1 MKSNELFTEDVLQQL
16 VFMKEIKEL
25 ARTYASF
32 RIARDEY
39 RSNISSGIS
48 HARKHSNVKDAID
61 KDTVLLTAVD
71 KKLQEI
77 TSIQLNR
84 SSLLSTQSRLS
95 VQRKCALVTEA
106 VLQFPTVTKELLSL
120 IRRLRVRNQ
129 QVAHRLRDDVT
140 AKVLAEEKDI
150 LLCTVL
156 GTSKS
161 WHDCVAEAIEVESS
175 ADSKTGALTQRQLVS
190 CVDRLQTSSVLPL
203 SRLLEEIEE
212 EYEIPSDSLVASA
225 PAIED
230 QLLACFPLLSAK
242 QRVGTSKYA
251 NTMLIDAWEFVLP
264 SSGLLQDLFTP
275 PSADGVVTPSPTIVA
290 TESVATDQGG
300 KRGRKAHHIMYLS
313 MAKCALEFLQQ
324 HGWSAQERRRSC
336 IANSVGVSLES
347 LRNHLLATIPEL
359 KEKGISHTTVHQ
371 LLLPP
376 RQKSYNAAR
385 YHSIVQARVPGKRNE
400 EASHDHQHVHHCAV
414 QVNLCMEF
422 AAEHYDEIM
431 SFSCDDMNKINIGA
445 MAVSRYHQIR
455 RFFVAGDEP
464 NYPDHDFPLK
474 NNKNH
479 SIRLF
484 VPHQQGFQRSPT
496 CSS

>member
-1 MKSNELFTEDVLQQL
+1 M
-16 VFMKEIKEL
+16 
-25 ARTYASF
+25 
-32 RIARDEY
+32 
-39 RSNISSGIS
+39 
-48 HARKHSNVKDAID
+48 KDAID
-61 KDTVLLTAVD
+61 KGAVLLTAVD

-95 VQRKCALVTEA
+95 VQRKCVLVTEA

-140 AKVLAEEKDI
+140 AKVLGEEKDI
-150 LLCTVL
+150 LLHTVL

-161 WHDCVAEAIEVESS
+161 WYDCAADEVESS

-190 CVDRLQTSSVLPL
+190 CVDRLQTSPVLPL

-275 PSADGVVTPSPTIVA
+275 PSDDGPTIVA

-300 KRGRKAHHIMYLS
+300 KRDGRPIILFIR
-313 MAKCALEFLQQ
+313 L
-324 HGWSAQERRRSC
+324 WRS
-336 IANSVGVSLES
+336 VRL
-347 LRNHLLATIPEL
+347 
-359 KEKGISHTTVHQ
+359 
-371 LLLPP
+371 
-376 RQKSYNAAR
+376 
-385 YHSIVQARVPGKRNE
+385 
-400 EASHDHQHVHHCAV
+400 D
-414 QVNLCMEF
+414 
-422 AAEHYDEIM
+422 
-431 SFSCDDMNKINIGA
+431 SFSSMGGVRKRG
-445 MAVSRYHQIR
+445 
-455 RFFVAGDEP
+455 VAAA
-464 NYPDHDFPLK
+464 LRILLVCLWK
-474 NNKNH
+474 A
-479 SIRLF
+479 
-484 VPHQQGFQRSPT
+484 
-496 CSS
+496 